1 MTSKSKAKGN
11 RFEYEIRDL
20 LNKIYDTK
28 EFARTPGSGAIMG
41 RGNFAKRQGL
51 SEDVQ
56 NTLGSDLICPAW
68 FPYSVEAKNYGDSP
82 VYHTIL
88 SGDDPKLTHW
98 LGEACFDAKNLNKIP
113 LLFFKTTRKG
123 AYVAFPSLLA
133 LDLPLQYSLNH
144 NEFTIIGIDHFVANK
159 DHFKACAER
168 LDSVVDWMATSSRVS
183 ELLTFIDEASA
194 KKKAA
199 KTKKSKSV
207 EENV

>member
-20 LNKIYDTK
+20 LNKIYDTA

-82 VYHTIL
+82 VYHTII
-88 SGDDPKLTHW
+88 SGDDAKLTHW

-123 AYVAFPSLLA
+123 AFAAFPSLLA
-133 LDLPLQYSLNH
+133 ADLPLRYSLNH
-144 NEFTIIGIDHFVANK
+144 NEFTIIGIEHFVANK
-159 DHFKACAER
+159 QHFLACAER
-168 LDSVVDWMATSSRVS
+168 LDDVVDWMASSGRVS
-183 ELLTFIDEASA
+183 QLLNFIDEAA
-194 KKKAA
+194 TKKKAA
-199 KTKKSKSV
+199 KKKVKPAV
-207 EENV
+207 AE

>member
-56 NTLGSDLICPAW
+56 NTLGSDLICPSW
-68 FPYSVEAKNYGDSP
+68 FPFSVEAKNYADSP
-82 VYHTIL
+82 VYHTIIGGQDL
-88 SGDDPKLTHW
+88 KLNHW
-98 LGEACFDAKNLNKIP
+98 LGEACFDAKNLGKIP

-123 AYVAFPSLLA
+123 SYVAIPAELVHIA
-133 LDLPLQYSLNH
+133 MPRLPKQYLKYD
-144 NEFTIIGIDHFVANK
+144 EFMVMSVDCFVEHK
-159 DHFKACAER
+159 DHFRNCVEHIPTIIQ
-168 LDSVVDWMATSSRVS
+168 WMS
-183 ELLTFIDEASA
+183 ESPQVASLLQYIDDVAA
-194 KKKAA
+194 KKK
-199 KTKKSKSV
+199 KKV
-207 EENV
+207 